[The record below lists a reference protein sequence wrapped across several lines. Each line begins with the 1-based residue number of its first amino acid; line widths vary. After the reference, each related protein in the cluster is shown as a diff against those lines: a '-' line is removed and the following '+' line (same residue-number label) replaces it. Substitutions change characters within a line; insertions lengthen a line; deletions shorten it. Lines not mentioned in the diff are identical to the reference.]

1 MTKYKPNKYVKKGQ
15 LGSLSTFSKSIKCL
29 YRFVQVT
36 KSGDDEQFSFCPK
49 SFNCLKLLAKT

>member
-36 KSGDDEQFSFCPK
+36 KSGDDEQFHFALNPL
-49 SFNCLKLLAKT
+49 NV